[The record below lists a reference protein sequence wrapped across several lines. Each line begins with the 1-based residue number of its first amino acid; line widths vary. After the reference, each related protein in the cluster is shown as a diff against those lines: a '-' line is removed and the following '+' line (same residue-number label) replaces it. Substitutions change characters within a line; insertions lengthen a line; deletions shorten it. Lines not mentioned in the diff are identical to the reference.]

1 MTAMQRDA
9 FPRTRFKRAPI
20 IWGPV
25 IFLLVPFLVVYLL
38 FFIWPALQTITLSFT
53 RSGLTQT
60 GPFVGLAN
68 FRTLLADPGFWAALG
83 HTAYFALLTVI
94 PLTAVGMVMALLT
107 QAGGRLRRAAQALFF
122 IPYVLPVSVATLIWQ
137 WILNP
142 NLGVVNAVSGSTA
155 AWFSDPDLAMPAVAA
170 VTVWWTVGFNMLL
183 FLAGL
188 QNIAQETYEA
198 AALDGAVGFQVFRS
212 ITWPAL
218 WPTTA
223 LVLTLQ
229 LVASFK
235 IFSQVYLLTG
245 GGPFDSTRVVLEY
258 MYDTAFTNT
267 DAGYASAIAVAF
279 FLVILLLTLV
289 QNRLLNRRAS

>member
-1 MTAMQRDA
+1 MTVLERPTPRKAQR
-9 FPRTRFKRAPI
+9 RAPTV
-20 IWGPV
+20 WGPV
-25 IFLLVPFLVVYLL
+25 FFLLLPFLAVYAL
-38 FFIWPALQTITLSFT
+38 FFVWPALQTLFLSLT
-53 RSGLTQT
+53 SSGLTQT
-60 GPFVGLAN
+60 GAFIGLTN
-68 FRTLLADPGFWAALG
+68 FRTLMADPSFWDSLL
-83 HTAYFALLTVI
+83 HTAYFSLLTVI
-94 PLTAVGMVMALLT
+94 PLTATGMMLALLT
-107 QAGGRLRRAAQALFF
+107 TGGGRLRRVAQAVFF

-137 WILNP
+137 WVLNP
-142 NLGVVNAVSGSTA
+142 TLGVVNAATGSEVS
-155 AWFSDPDLAMPAVAA
+155 WFSDPGLAMPAVAA

-198 AALDGAVGFQVFRS
+198 AALDGAQGFQVFRY
-212 ITWPAL
+212 ITWPSL

-245 GGPFDSTRVVLEY
+245 GGPFDSTRVVLQY

-267 DAGYASAIAVAF
+267 DAGYGSAIAVAF
-279 FLVILLLTLV
+279 FVVILLLTLFQSLV
-289 QNRLLNRRAS
+289 LNRRQA

>member
-1 MTAMQRDA
+1 MTALQRPA
-9 FPRTRFKRAPI
+9 QRHGPRRASTV
-20 IWGPV
+20 WGPV
-25 IFLLVPFLVVYLL
+25 FFLLLPFLAVYLL
-38 FFIWPALQTITLSFT
+38 FFVWPALQTLWLSFT
-53 RSGLTQT
+53 TSGLTET
-60 GPFVGLAN
+60 GPWTGLSN
-68 FRTLLADPGFWAALG
+68 FRTLIGDASFWSALG
-83 HTAYFALLTVI
+83 HTVFFAVLTVI
-94 PLTAVGMVMALLT
+94 PLTAIGMLMAILT
-107 QAGGRLRRAAQALFF
+107 RSGGRLRRVAQAVFF

-137 WILNP
+137 WVLNP
-142 NLGVVNAVSGSTA
+142 NLGVVNAATGSQI
-155 AWFSDPDLAMPAVAA
+155 AWFSDPTLAMPAVAA
-170 VTVWWTVGFNMLL
+170 VTVWWTIGFNMLL

-188 QNIAQETYEA
+188 QNIPQETYEA
-198 AALDGAVGFQVFRS
+198 AALDGAQGGQVFRY

-229 LVASFK
+229 LVGSFK

-279 FLVILLLTLV
+279 FVVILLLTLL
-289 QNRLLNRRAS
+289 QNTLLNRGRA